1 MSRSTVYTRFLST
14 GALFKAFNRD
24 IWLICLSNVI
34 GAFGEALYFWV
45 FPIYIG
51 QLQANP
57 VQLGLVFSALYGAS
71 ALMLL
76 PGGLLADRFDRKK
89 ILILAWTPWVF
100 APLLYSFAQNWVQ
113 LIPGAVFW
121 GISMIGVPAVNAYI
135 ITSISDKKNLAFVL
149 SFVWASYS
157 FSYIFAPAIGASL
170 ALAIGMRWVL
180 RLAAVFCG
188 VATGVFLFIHS
199 QHPQKDERTAELAKV
214 RGTPM
219 VRSKLSAEE
228 KKLCR
233 RMLVWS
239 AFLTATTFSV
249 TVARPFVPTFL
260 DKQLGLN
267 EFYVGLFGSISYAGM
282 TLIGIGTGRLGDKGR
297 RSNAIGLCL
306 ALYACSMIPIL
317 LIRETSAL
325 MLAAFLFSSSLVI
338 GSLVSSYVGTIA
350 PASRRGFWVSIP
362 QTMSLMASVLA
373 PFVGGYLYT
382 QSPYYALVASVIPMP
397 LLALIAITKLKE

>member
-1 MSRSTVYTRFLST
+1 MSRSAVYARFLST
-14 GALFKAFNRD
+14 GAPFKAFNRD
-24 IWLICLSNVI
+24 VWLICLSNVI
-34 GAFGEALYFWV
+34 GAFGEGLYFWV
-45 FPIYIG
+45 FPIYVG
-51 QLQANP
+51 QLQASP

-180 RLAAVFCG
+180 RLAALLCA
-188 VATGVFLFIHS
+188 VATSVFLFIHG
-199 QHPQKDERTAELAKV
+199 QHPRKSELIV
-214 RGTPM
+214 QPR
-219 VRSKLSAEE
+219 LSTEE
-228 KKLCR
+228 KKLWR
-233 RMLVWS
+233 RMLLWS
-239 AFLTATTFSV
+239 VFLTATTFSV
-249 TVARPFVPTFL
+249 TVARPFVPRFL
-260 DKQLGLN
+260 DKHLGMN

-282 TLIGIGTGRLGDKGR
+282 TLIGIGTGRLGDKGQ

-306 ALYACSMIPIL
+306 ALYAGSMIPIL
-317 LIRETSAL
+317 LIRETSVL

-362 QTMSLMASVLA
+362 QTMSLVASVLA
-373 PFVGGYLYT
+373 PFIGGYLYT

-397 LLALIAITKLKE
+397 LLALIAITKLRE